1 MNDLVFLM
9 IVRGVPSQRMGD
21 VPSPVLYIREKERE
35 GYLMYFKKSFKF
47 LLF

>member
-9 IVRGVPSQRMGD
+9 IMGD